1 MSTFRKV
8 RVSVSTIMKALDRFL
23 FVAIGLL
30 LAAMVVDVAIQ
41 VFFRYVI
48 ENPPT
53 WTEELARFLFAW
65 QIFLGAGLAFG
76 RGSHIVVDALL
87 VVLPSRGRRLLAVG
101 TGVIVLGF
109 VAVLVWLGIRMVQL
123 TSDTYSTAMHLNM
136 GVVYASLPFGAAI
149 SAAYVMI
156 HLVDTVR
163 GKAVQTAAPSLL
175 VD

>member
-1 MSTFRKV
+1 
-8 RVSVSTIMKALDRFL
+8 VSKIMKGLDRFL
-23 FVAIGLL
+23 FVAIGFL

-41 VFFRYVI
+41 AFFRYVI

-87 VVLPSRGRRLLAVG
+87 MVLPSGGRRLLAVV
-101 TGVIVLGF
+101 TGVIALGF
-109 VAVLVWLGIRMVQL
+109 LAVLIWLGIRMVQL

-149 SAAYVMI
+149 SAMYVVI
-156 HLVDTVR
+156 HLVNVVR
-163 GKAVQTAAPSLL
+163 GKAVQTAAPSVL